1 MTGHKATVYVLA
13 FENSGRY
20 LASAGADKRIL
31 FWDLSFGYL
40 IAELSGHYDTI
51 YSLSFSRGPEGAIL
65 ASGGVDDSIVLWDV
79 QTLLD
84 DIEPEE
90 ISVSQPPSVK

>member
-1 MTGHKATVYVLA
+1 MTGHKGTIYCLA

-20 LASAGADKRIL
+20 LASAGADKKIL
-31 FWDLSFGYL
+31 FWDISFGYL
-40 IAELSGHYDTI
+40 IAELSGHFDTI
-51 YSLSFSRGPEGAIL
+51 YTLSFSRGPEGAIL
-65 ASGGVDDSIVLWDV
+65 ASGGNDDSIVLWDI

-90 ISVSQPPSVK
+90 ISLTQIPAVK